1 MNSTFL
7 SRLHAAASLVFKSG
21 APFPFNKIMPY
32 DATGG
37 ERMYRA
43 FEQSTWVMRAIKK
56 IAGPIA
62 AVDLNFTRAGERFH
76 QAELEAFWESPGAGM
91 TRTDLIEATV
101 GWLKLEGEA
110 FWLLDDSWLAPFP
123 RTPGPG
129 VPIRSPLVVARPDRM
144 RHVVKNGALEGWEYV
159 DEAGK
164 RALLLPEQVVQL
176 KMWNPYNDW
185 RGLAELKPC
194 RDAAEAD
201 YLAGKFN
208 LNLMRNNGDQGVYV
222 IAKEGLP
229 QDGQRQQIV
238 DQIREKRELAQRGVF
253 KPVFLDG
260 DVTIEDPKIRVP
272 DADFIAAR
280 LQNRHEVFIAMG
292 VPASMADVKA
302 SYSIGSASDW
312 FMLIAK
318 TCIPLGEKICQ
329 GINQVLR
336 RQGAAEVRAS
346 LNWDEHPVIQ
356 AVRRERADTAGK
368 YFAMGVPL
376 KALNDYLDLELP
388 ACPGWEKAYVP
399 TKLGEIGEEAGEAAG
414 VTMDDTVGL
423 MRRVLDPVERLKRIL
438 TPESAERER
447 DGNCGL
453 RIADCGLEER
463 SSQGSTES
471 RPTGEEGTE
480 QRGMM
485 KGFVSRFN
493 RELMKARTDT
503 LRRLEGNG
511 AFVFDTEGFARG
523 LAAGLRPVVREMQNA
538 QCIMP
543 NEDELREFL
552 DGREAVWRA
561 EAERIGREIETA
573 AGKMQNAEGKMQ
585 NAGPGADAVRAKF
598 NEIAKRRAPELAR
611 MEMQNAECIRLR
623 RGYGGQGMQNEKTGE
638 NCGLGLGLRLG
649 LEEGSSQGLTE
660 SRPAAVE
667 DSGSKLPHSKATN
680 TGFRGLTPSWVERAT
695 RPSRRATGPAE
706 VGGQP
711 LCKETPSDGRMSP
724 PVPAGES
731 PTGTGGS
738 PVPPTGRGMGAPPLR
753 RLIHP
758 EVRVVDARRGIV
770 DYIASDESIDS
781 YKEVIRAAGWRFT
794 HFARNAPF
802 VDSHDYS
809 TIGKCL
815 GKVID
820 FRVEGA
826 RLIERV
832 QWALDVPENQLAQ
845 IGWKMTEAG
854 YLKAVSVGF
863 FPVKYVTPNSGEEWT
878 RQLKELGLPGD
889 AAVRTIYT
897 EQEQVELSCCVV
909 GSNPNA
915 LARAWQAGAIN
926 DADIETLSL
935 EYSQRENGRA
945 ADCPAPAAPAR
956 EQARAGFLE
965 ELHKAIKNEE
975 MKL

>member
-1 MNSTFL
+1 M
-7 SRLHAAASLVFKSG
+7 
-21 APFPFNKIMPY
+21 
-32 DATGG
+32 
-37 ERMYRA
+37 
-43 FEQSTWVMRAIKK
+43 
-56 IAGPIA
+56 
-62 AVDLNFTRAGERFH
+62 
-76 QAELEAFWESPGAGM
+76 
-91 TRTDLIEATV
+91 
-101 GWLKLEGEA
+101 
-110 FWLLDDSWLAPFP
+110 
-123 RTPGPG
+123 
-129 VPIRSPLVVARPDRM
+129 
-144 RHVVKNGALEGWEYV
+144 
-159 DEAGK
+159 
-164 RALLLPEQVVQL
+164 
-176 KMWNPYNDW
+176 
-185 RGLAELKPC
+185 AELKPC

-229 QDGQRQQIV
+229 EDGQRQQIV

-312 FMLIAK
+312 FMLIAE

-356 AVRRERADTAGK
+356 AVRRERADTCVK
-368 YFAMGVPL
+368 YFSMGVPL

-399 TKLGEIGEEAGEAAG
+399 AKLTAIGEEAEEGTG

-423 MRRVLDPVERLKRIL
+423 MRRALDPVERLRRAFGEMQNTEPSKCRMQNAECRMEE
-438 TPESAERER
+438 ESGQ
-447 DGNCGL
+447 GNECQGNKDRGNDSFHSPDQHSPDLKSGPLFAGGVGL
-453 RIADCGLEER
+453 AEER
-463 SSQGSTES
+463 A
-471 RPTGEEGTE
+471 E

-493 RELMKARTDT
+493 RELMKARTET
-503 LRRLEGNG
+503 LRRLEGAG
-511 AFVFDTEGFARG
+511 TFVFDTEGFARG
-523 LAAGLRPVVREMQNA
+523 LITGLRAVALEMQNA
-538 QCIMP
+538 KCRMQ
-543 NEDELREFL
+543 NESGGKSCGLRLRSGLRLGGEEGSGQGSTPSSAEATAGGESRPTGVEEYL
-552 DGREAVWRA
+552 TGREAVWRA
-561 EAERIGREIETA
+561 EAERIGREIEEA
-573 AGKMQNAEGKMQ
+573 AGEMQNAECKMQ
-585 NAGPGADAVRAKF
+585 NVEARADAVRAKF
-598 NEIAKRRAPELAR
+598 NEIARRRAPELAR
-611 MEMQNAECIRLR
+611 KEMQNAKCRMQNEGADGGWRMEAGKDAKGSGSNFPHTKGANTNFPGLTPSGEEMQNAECR
-623 RGYGGQGMQNEKTGE
+623 MQNEGAD
-638 NCGLGLGLRLG
+638 GGWRM
-649 LEEGSSQGLTE
+649 
-660 SRPAAVE
+660 E
-667 DSGSKLPHSKATN
+667 DGKDAKESGSKLPHAKGANTN
-680 TGFRGLTPSWVERAT
+680 FPGLALLHN
-695 RPSRRATGPAE
+695 AA
-706 VGGQP
+706 
-711 LCKETPSDGRMSP
+711 
-724 PVPAGES
+724 
-731 PTGTGGS
+731 
-738 PVPPTGRGMGAPPLR
+738 PLR
-753 RLIHP
+753 RMIHP

-794 HFARNAPF
+794 NFAKNAPF

-809 TIGKCL
+809 TIEKCL

-832 QWALDVPENQLAQ
+832 QWAIDVPENQLAR

-863 FPVKYVTPNSGEEWT
+863 FPVKYVTPSSGEEWT

-915 LARAWQAGAIN
+915 LAKAYQAGAIN

-945 ADCPAPAAPAR
+945 ADCPAPAAPAPG
-956 EQARAGFLE
+956 QARAGFLE
-965 ELHKAIKNEE
+965 ELHKA
-975 MKL
+975 MKQK

>member
-1 MNSTFL
+1 MKATLL
-7 SRLHAAASLVFKSG
+7 SRLHAAANLIFKSG

-62 AVDLNFTRAGERFH
+62 AVDLNFTRAGERYH
-76 QAELEAFWESPGAGM
+76 EAELEAFWETPGRGL

-110 FWLLDDSWLAPFP
+110 FWLLDDSWLGPFP
-123 RTPGPG
+123 GQGNLIGGGHRP
-129 VPIRSPLVVARPDRM
+129 PLQVARPDRM
-144 RHVVKNGALEGWEYV
+144 RHVVKNGVLEGWEYV
-159 DEAGK
+159 HGAGQ
-164 RALLLPEQVVQL
+164 RALLLPEQVIQL

-185 RGLAELKPC
+185 RGMAELKPC

-229 QDGQRQQIV
+229 EDGQRQQIV

-312 FMLIAK
+312 FMLIAE

-336 RQGAAEVRAS
+336 RQGAAEVRAT

-356 AVRRERADTAGK
+356 AVRRERADTCVK
-368 YFAMGVPL
+368 YFSMGVPL
-376 KALNDYLDLELP
+376 KNLNDYLDLELP
-388 ACPGWEKAYVP
+388 ACPGWEKGYVP
-399 TKLGEIGEEAGEAAG
+399 AKLTVIGEEAEEGTG

-423 MRRVLDPVERLKRIL
+423 MRRALDPVERLRRVL
-438 TPESAERER
+438 GEMQNAECRMQNENGEGKGGRE
-447 DGNCGL
+447 D
-453 RIADCGLEER
+453 GLEC
-463 SSQGSTES
+463 GSLLPLCES
-471 RPTGEEGTE
+471 GGKPPHSKE
-480 QRGMM
+480 M

-493 RELMKARTDT
+493 RELMKARTET
-503 LRRLEGNG
+503 LRRLEGTG
-511 AFVFDTEGFARG
+511 TLVFDTEGLADG
-523 LAAGLRPVVREMQNA
+523 LAAGLRAVVRAAVGDCGLEEGSSQGLTESR
-538 QCIMP
+538 P
-543 NEDELREFL
+543 TGVEEYLT
-552 DGREAVWRA
+552 GREVVWRA

-573 AGKMQNAEGKMQ
+573 AGQAEGSGK
-585 NAGPGADAVRAKF
+585 ADAVRAKF

-611 MEMQNAECIRLR
+611 EEMAAL
-623 RGYGGQGMQNEKTGE
+623 
-638 NCGLGLGLRLG
+638 NCGLRLGLRLG
-649 LEEGSSQGLTE
+649 GEKGSSQCSTE
-660 SRPAAVE
+660 SRPTGAMGTDSVSPQSAIRNPQSAIHTAA
-667 DSGSKLPHSKATN
+667 
-680 TGFRGLTPSWVERAT
+680 
-695 RPSRRATGPAE
+695 
-706 VGGQP
+706 
-711 LCKETPSDGRMSP
+711 
-724 PVPAGES
+724 
-731 PTGTGGS
+731 
-738 PVPPTGRGMGAPPLR
+738 PLR

-781 YKEVIRAAGWRFT
+781 YKEIIRAAGWRFT
-794 HFARNAPF
+794 NFARNAPF

-832 QWALDVPENQLAQ
+832 QWAIDVPENQLAR

-863 FPVKYVTPNSGEEWT
+863 FPVKYVTPSSGEEWT

-915 LARAWQAGAIN
+915 LAKAWQAGAIN

-945 ADCPAPAAPAR
+945 ADCPAPAAPAPG
-956 EQARAGFLE
+956 QARAGFLE
-965 ELHKAIKNEE
+965 ELQRA
-975 MKL
+975 MKEK